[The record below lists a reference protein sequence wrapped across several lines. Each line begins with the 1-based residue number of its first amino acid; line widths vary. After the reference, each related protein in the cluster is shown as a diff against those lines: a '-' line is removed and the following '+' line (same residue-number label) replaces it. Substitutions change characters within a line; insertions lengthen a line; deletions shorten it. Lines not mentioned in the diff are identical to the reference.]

1 MAVGIKFQLPAAFT
15 HPPDLPRG
23 IAHDQRVGR
32 DVVRHHRAGSDQGVT
47 AYRVA
52 AYDGRIGTDAGSA
65 FDARLAELVLAGD
78 GAAGIDDIRKDAARA
93 EEHVVL
99 ARDAGVDRDVVLYLH
114 PVSDAHAGRNYHV
127 LPDAAM
133 RAHRATRHEVRE
145 MPHARAFADG
155 AAGVD
160 YCRGV
165 YFILFHI
172 SQITYRL
179 RRWWAFCPDPGACQP
194 TP

>member
-1 MAVGIKFQLPAAFT
+1 MAFGIKFQLPAAFA
-15 HPPDLPRG
+15 HPTDLPRR
-23 IAHDQRVGR
+23 IAYHQCVGR
-32 DVVRHHRAGSDQGVT
+32 DVVRHHRAGSDEGIT

-65 FDARLAELVLAGD
+65 FDARLAELVLAGN
-78 GAAGIDDIRKDAARA
+78 GAAGIDDVRKDATRT

-114 PVSDAHAGRNYHV
+114 PVSDAYAGRNHHV
-127 LPDAAM
+127 LPNATM
-133 RAHRATRHEVRE
+133 RAHRAARHEMRE
-145 MPHARAFADG
+145 MPHARTFADG

-160 YCRGV
+160 YRRGV
-165 YFILFHI
+165 YFIRFHI

-179 RRWWAFCPDPGACQP
+179 RR
-194 TP
+194 

>member
-15 HPPDLPRG
+15 HPPDLPRR
-23 IAHDQRVGR
+23 IAHDQCIGR
-32 DVVRHHRAGSDQGVT
+32 DVVRHHRAGSDEGIT

-52 AYDGRIGTDAGSA
+52 AYDGCIGTDAGSA
-65 FDARLAELVLAGD
+65 FDARLAKLVLAGD
-78 GAAGIDDIRKDAARA
+78 GAAGIEDVRKDAARA
-93 EEHVVL
+93 EEDVVF

-114 PVSDAHAGRNYHV
+114 PVSDAYAGRNHHV
-127 LPDAAM
+127 LPNAAM
-133 RAHRATRHEVRE
+133 RAHRAARHEMRE
-145 MPHARAFADG
+145 MPHARTFTDG

-160 YCRGV
+160 HRRGV

-179 RRWWAFCPDPGACQP
+179 RKWWAFCPGPGACRP